1 MTRKRLR
8 LTAVACLALV
18 ALFMAGC
25 VEKSINQIKAEPDR
39 YANRE
44 VGIRGEVTESF
55 SILGR
60 GAYQVDDGTG
70 KLWVVS
76 DRGVPR
82 KGSHVAVKGKIRDG
96 FDMGSFIKLPEKI
109 SSGMVM
115 IESDHKAKYP
125 R

>member
-1 MTRKRLR
+1 MRSQWLR
-8 LTAVACLALV
+8 LAATACLLLT
-18 ALFMAGC
+18 ALFLAGC
-25 VEKSINQIKAEPDR
+25 EEKSINQIKAEPER

-44 VGIRGEVTESF
+44 VGIRGQVTESV

-70 KLWVVS
+70 KLWVIS
-76 DRGVPR
+76 EHGVPR
-82 KGSHVAVKGKIRDG
+82 KGSHVAVKGRIRDG
-96 FDMGSFIKLPEKI
+96 FDMGSFIKLPERI

-115 IESDHKAKYP
+115 IEDSHRAKYP